1 MLSGYRLPTNL
12 SSGVL
17 KEITEGAA
25 VHFILMQKY
34 GRSISYARISCPGFV
49 FRAKTGFAPAESVAA
64 DKSAN
69 SIRPRSSSRPRGGT
83 YLKIPV
89 ARTFQFVIGN
99 ICARACALCN
109 FGTLCIAPWLLGHGS
124 DINHPLNSFGD
135 IPPLQSR
142 LLCGSFTTFPSPLCF
157 LLLSP
162 CVSLGEIIPCLSCT
176 LISRRRTTPLFD
188 RCRVSWKRL

>member
-1 MLSGYRLPTNL
+1 MLSGYRLRTNL

-17 KEITEGAA
+17 KEITEGAVA
-25 VHFILMQKY
+25 RVISMQKY

-69 SIRPRSSSRPRGGT
+69 SIRPGSSSRPCGGT

-109 FGTLCIAPWLLGHGS
+109 FGTLCIALWLLGYGS
-124 DINHPLNSFGD
+124 DINHPPNSFGG
-135 IPPLQSR
+135 IPLHQNR
-142 LLCGSFTTFPSPLCF
+142 LLCGSFMTFPSPLCF
-157 LLLSP
+157 P
-162 CVSLGEIIPCLSCT
+162 WRNYTVPFMYINFAAPNDASLRPLQAILEKT
-176 LISRRRTTPLFD
+176 LKTRSR
-188 RCRVSWKRL
+188 